1 MNWSLYDG
9 FIKNALVEDGAY
21 NDITVNSIIPPNSKS
36 IVDIISKEDGS
47 IAGTEI
53 FKRVFFILGN
63 AEASFNIKDGDKVKN
78 KDIIGSIKGNTS
90 TILSGERTALNILQK
105 LSGIATT
112 TNKLC
117 NLIKGTGVKIVDTRK
132 TTPGMRMLEKYAV
145 TMGGGFNHRFGL
157 SDGILIK
164 DNHIAAAGSIT
175 KAIELTRKNAP
186 FVRKIEVETE
196 SISEVKEALK
206 AGADIIMLDN
216 MNVEDIKKSVQ
227 IINKGAIIEVSGNIT
242 FETIK
247 AKAIKGVDY
256 ISSGMITHSSQN
268 LDLSMKNLRN
278 IN

>member
-1 MNWSLYDG
+1 MNWSLYDN
-9 FIKNALVEDGAY
+9 FIKNALDEDGAY

-36 IVDIISKEDGS
+36 VVDIISKDNGI
-47 IAGTEI
+47 IAGIEL

-63 AEASFNIKDGDKVKN
+63 AEATFRIKDGDRVKN
-78 KDIIGSIKGNTS
+78 GEIIGYIKGSTC
-90 TILSGERTALNILQK
+90 TILSGERTALNLLQK

-112 TNKLC
+112 TNELC
-117 NLIKGTGVKIVDTRK
+117 TVIKDTGVKIVDTRK
-132 TTPGMRMLEKYAV
+132 TTPGMRLMEKYAV
-145 TMGGGFNHRFGL
+145 KVGGGFNHRFGL

-164 DNHIAAAGSIT
+164 DNHISAAGSIT

-196 SISEVKEALK
+196 SISQVKEALK

-216 MNVEDIKKSVQ
+216 MNTEEIKKSVE
-227 IINKGAIIEVSGNIT
+227 IINKKAIIEVSGNIN

-247 AKAIKGVDY
+247 TKALKGVNY
-256 ISSGMITHSSQN
+256 ISSGMITHSSKN

-278 IN
+278 LN